1 MRPES
6 ERRRFPDGSLGPD
19 PRWFDPNFVPR
30 GRALRERPRERA
42 PAANRE
48 PRHNRTRCLVCDL
61 VIERQQWGKRRYCEN
76 CYAERDRTRRRRL
89 YAKRREARLCT
100 RCGKI
105 AATDCGRCAACAR
118 QRLKHN
124 RQYLTDRRRAQARR
138 DKGQCPRCTAPLD
151 AGCTMCAG
159 CLSDRRRA
167 RREKKVRWMA
177 ARVCVRCGGKVTKPN
192 VITCGRCRAYK
203 PRYAARNREAGM
215 CCCGDFRVVGLQTCP
230 RCREYW
236 RRAAAKYREKRAKQQ
251 PPTIFV
257 TTCSQGMQADT
268 QNIG

>member
-167 RREKKVRWMA
+167 RREK
-177 ARVCVRCGGKVTKPN
+177 RC
-192 VITCGRCRAYK
+192 
-203 PRYAARNREAGM
+203 AG
-215 CCCGDFRVVGLQTCP
+215 
-230 RCREYW
+230 W
-236 RRAAAKYREKRAKQQ
+236 RRACACGAAARSLNRTSSRAGAVGPTSHDTRRETGRQGCAAAEILEWWAFRRARAVGSTGAERRRSIARSGPNNNPRQYLLPHVARACRQTRK
-251 PPTIFV
+251 I
-257 TTCSQGMQADT
+257 
-268 QNIG
+268 